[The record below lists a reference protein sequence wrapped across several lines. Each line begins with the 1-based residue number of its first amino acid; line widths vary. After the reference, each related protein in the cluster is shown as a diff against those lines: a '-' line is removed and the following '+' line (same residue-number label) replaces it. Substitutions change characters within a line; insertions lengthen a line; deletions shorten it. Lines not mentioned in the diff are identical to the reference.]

1 MQEDYDFDWNHA
13 RRSKSKMSLFSATS
27 SPSSRAG
34 LGTVFNLTIFCLIK
48 NVLCFFIN
56 FSNNMITYKCQ
67 LLSYLQLNEYETDRY
82 FLKNFQCATM
92 LIHVFCKTC
101 EPEIVLQECKSKQ
114 KQFQVHNSYKT
125 HE

>member
-48 NVLCFFIN
+48 NIFMFFNQLSVVIFN
-56 FSNNMITYKCQ
+56 ITTTNMTTIFER
-67 LLSYLQLNEYETDRY
+67 NEDCVTG
-82 FLKNFQCATM
+82 FLK
-92 LIHVFCKTC
+92 
-101 EPEIVLQECKSKQ
+101 
-114 KQFQVHNSYKT
+114 
-125 HE
+125 